1 MKPSSDVA
9 PSERLYVTVPCQLMK
24 GTVQVKDPS
33 SMSPLHV
40 LTLQAV
46 SRHGDLKSVLDAFG
60 VGRRVMQSVLADLF
74 YEGLIYL
81 NLQEGKVVLAP
92 TVKEAM
98 EQDRLEELLEMH
110 APKEIEVTWVQE
122 MVSGGVMVY
131 PLVSKYLSRPESP
144 GGTVSLTPKPS
155 RVVLLKDLP
164 VRTLA
169 KAAFRVIGER
179 VPGGGSVVDRVERI
193 TDRQA
198 VGSRL
203 FYVPVRVVRPTS
215 DQQPLLLPEVEGV
228 PRTIVDSWTAVLNP
242 TRESFDLL
250 DRTRLA
256 RDPLRAISP
265 DGIADEWESLTRS
278 IKKLVDES
286 ARREVDSAMFANM
299 SDDLSDLGSRLID
312 AKYGAHEIHAVAGPV
327 DVHLSTMR
335 ELMAGAERVI
345 VIGSAFLRLESLRA
359 IAPAVQAAVKRGV
372 NVVLLW
378 GLADTEER
386 DSEGSI
392 FREANAFLTHLVGD
406 PASASHG
413 GAWLVPAASPFH
425 SKFVAIDGHTAV
437 VSSVNWLSS
446 RSGGEVWEASI
457 VLQGGRIPA
466 EVLSYSIERIPADHP
481 SRRVAED
488 AQAETQAAVALEV
501 NQDDQNRLI
510 GELSAVLEDASE
522 TGVVGFRSTID
533 SLLRRAEPM
542 ISEVRRGRSAVI
554 VRDAEHRRLL
564 TSALTGARD
573 RLVVTSDR
581 IREEG
586 AGRVFARLAL
596 EAARRGV
603 TLKVR
608 WGREVPEEELDD
620 DAQRSAL
627 RAGAIKA
634 ELGSAC
640 NINTNPAGTHAKL
653 IVVDQSLALVSS
665 FNFLSFGGT
674 AGSER
679 TLAGELG
686 VAVFDAHVVE
696 ALTKSMDEHDVM
708 SGVA

>member
-1 MKPSSDVA
+1 MKPA
-9 PSERLYVTVPCQLMK
+9 LEMMPSERLYVTVPSQLMK

-81 NLQEGKVVLAP
+81 NLQEGQVVLAP
-92 TVKEAM
+92 TVKQAM
-98 EQDRLEELLEMH
+98 EQDCLEELLEMH

-122 MVSGGVMVY
+122 MVSGGIMVY
-131 PLVSKYLSRPESP
+131 PFVSKYLSRPSAP

-155 RVVLLKDLP
+155 RVVLLRDLP

-215 DQQPLLLPEVEGV
+215 DQPPLFLPEVEGV
-228 PRTIVDSWTAVLNP
+228 PRAIVDAWTAVLNP
-242 TRESFDLL
+242 NRESFDLL
-250 DRTRLA
+250 DQTRLA

-265 DGIADEWESLTRS
+265 DGLADEWEILMKSVKR
-278 IKKLVDES
+278 LVDDSE
-286 ARREVDSAMFANM
+286 RQEVDSARFANM
-299 SDDLSDLGSRLID
+299 SDDLLDLGSRLID
-312 AKYGAHEIHAVAGPV
+312 AKYGAHESHAVAGPV
-327 DVHLSTMR
+327 DVHLSAMR
-335 ELMAGAERVI
+335 ELMAAANRVV
-345 VIGSAFLRLESLRA
+345 VIGSAFLRLEALRS
-359 IAPAVQAAVKRGV
+359 IAPAVQEAVERGV

-378 GLADTEER
+378 GLADMEER
-386 DSEGSI
+386 GSEGST
-392 FREANAFLTHLVGD
+392 FLEANAFLTHLAGNSGI
-406 PASASHG
+406 ASEG

-425 SKFVAIDGHTAV
+425 SKFVAVDGHTAM

-446 RSGGEVWEASI
+446 RSGGGVWEASI
-457 VLQGGRIPA
+457 VVRGGRIPT
-466 EVLSYSIERIPADHP
+466 EILSYAVERIPADHP

-488 AQAETQAAVALEV
+488 VLAETQAAVALDVDRDE
-501 NQDDQNRLI
+501 QNRLVS
-510 GELSAVLEDASE
+510 ELSAVLEDASE
-522 TGVVGFRSTID
+522 TGVGGFRSTID

-542 ISEVRRGRSAVI
+542 ISEIRGGRSAVI
-554 VRDAEHRRLL
+554 VRDAEHRRLM
-564 TSALTGARD
+564 TSALTGAKD

-586 AGRVFARLAL
+586 AGRVFGRLAM
-596 EAARRGV
+596 EATRRGV

-608 WGREVPEEELDD
+608 WGREVPEEEIDE

-627 RAGAIKA
+627 RATAIKA
-634 ELGSAC
+634 ELGPAC
-640 NINTNPAGTHAKL
+640 NINMNPGGTHAKL
-653 IVVDQSLALVSS
+653 VLMDKSLALVSS

-686 VAVFDAHVVE
+686 VAVFDAQVVE
-696 ALTKSMDEHDVM
+696 ALSKSMDEHDATT
-708 SGVA
+708 GVT